1 MVGGGCF
8 GGSASFFSA
17 GFSGVEA
24 FFSVTVV
31 AAGGGA
37 AGVTVGAFSFS
48 GLALTRHFSGSS
60 KAAFSSWA
68 SSSDLAVGGEAEGG
82 GGDSEGEGE
91 KREKFC

>member
-8 GGSASFFSA
+8 GGS
-17 GFSGVEA
+17 
-24 FFSVTVV
+24 
-31 AAGGGA
+31 
-37 AGVTVGAFSFS
+37 VTVGAFSFS

-68 SSSDLAVGGEAEGG
+68 SSSDLAVGGDAEGG